1 MFIFLKHLFAII
13 FSKLISS
20 RLLNHLEF
28 RGEVMKKNIRKLSMI
43 AISSFLLLSGCIEVN
58 AKNES
63 KDNVNLKNTSA
74 NRKQSSIASKLD
86 SIQDEVNKLTLKEKI
101 GQMIIAGFDGTTSSN
116 AKDLIKNYKLGGVIF
131 FGPNVK
137 STSQLVNL
145 TNEIK
150 TFNKNNKVPLF
161 VSVDQEGGRV
171 NRMPSTVLNTPSART
186 IGNKNNE
193 KYAFNM
199 GNMISK
205 ELSSFGFNTDFSPV
219 LDIQSNPKNTVIGD
233 RSFGSSSS
241 VVSKMGESMM
251 EGIRKGNTIPV
262 IKHFPGHGNTSVD
275 SHLELPIVNKDLL
288 SLKKF
293 ELIPFSNA
301 IKNHADMVMV
311 AHILVKKIDSK
322 YPASMSKTVITD
334 LLRKQYGF
342 NGVIITDD
350 MSMGAISKHYTLNN
364 AAVRSINAGS
374 NIILIGHGNQNVRS
388 VYNSLYKAVQNHTI
402 SEDKINKSVYNIL
415 SLKQKYKLN
424 NNNVPPVNV
433 MSLNKQI
440 KQTIANN
447 NETSNI
453 QITLEKNIA
462 TKAKDGK
469 IINAEFNVM
478 NTNIE
483 TIWNKWGKEDSS
495 AYVAAAKG
503 TYSTYLKKN
512 VVFGY
517 EKGHKI
523 FELRSFDPHLKYLS
537 INDIKNYFGSP
548 SSEYITSNNEKIIT
562 YSISSNMLKFVFP
575 LKNQNIKLDHYSIY
589 NPEIAKN
596 NMSK

>member
-1 MFIFLKHLFAII
+1 
-13 FSKLISS
+13 
-20 RLLNHLEF
+20 
-28 RGEVMKKNIRKLSMI
+28 MKRNIRKISMI
-43 AISSFLLLSGCIEVN
+43 AISSFLLLSGCSEVRAENKHIKDNEKLLNASAN
-58 AKNES
+58 AKNSIIVS
-63 KDNVNLKNTSA
+63 KS
-74 NRKQSSIASKLD
+74 D

-101 GQMIIAGFDGTTSSN
+101 GQMIIAGFDGTTSIN
-116 AKDLIKNYKLGGVIF
+116 ASDLIKNYKLGGFIF
-131 FGPNVK
+131 FGTNIK
-137 STSQLVNL
+137 SPSQLVNL
-145 TNEIK
+145 TNDIK
-150 TFNKNNKVPLF
+150 TLNKTNKVPLF
-161 VSVDQEGGRV
+161 ISVDQEGGRV

-186 IGNKNNE
+186 IGNKNNA
-193 KYAFNM
+193 KYAFNI

-233 RSFGSSSS
+233 RSFGSNSS

-262 IKHFPGHGNTSVD
+262 IKHFPGHGDTSVD
-275 SHLELPIVNKDLL
+275 SHLELPIVNKNLS

-293 ELIPFSNA
+293 ELIPFNNA

-311 AHILVKKIDSK
+311 AHILVKKVDSK

-342 NGVIITDD
+342 NGVVITDD
-350 MSMGAISKHYTLNN
+350 MSMGAIGKHYNLGN
-364 AAVRSINAGS
+364 AAVMSINAGS
-374 NIILIGHGNQNVRS
+374 NIILIGHGKENVRTI
-388 VYNSLYKAVQNHTI
+388 YNSLYTAVKNHKI
-402 SEDKINKSVYNIL
+402 SEDTINKSVYKIL
-415 SLKQKYKLN
+415 TLKQKYKLSN
-424 NNNVPPVNV
+424 NKVSPVNV
-433 MSLNKQI
+433 SNLNKQI

-453 QITLEKNIA
+453 NNSLLMNIA

-469 IINAEFNVM
+469 IINAQFNVL

-483 TIWNKWGKEDSS
+483 AIRKKWGKEASS
-495 AYVAAAKG
+495 SYVAAAKG
-503 TYSTYLKKN
+503 TFSTYPKRY
-512 VVFGY
+512 VVIGY

-523 FELRSFDPHLKYLS
+523 FELRSFDPHLKELS
-537 INDIKNYFGSP
+537 INDIKYYFGSP
-548 SSEYITSNNEKIIT
+548 SSEYSTSNNEKIIT
-562 YSISSNMLKFVFP
+562 YSIGSNLLKFVFP

-596 NMSK
+596 NMSN